1 MKSLIDSS
9 RIVLLTIQEL
19 SFHRIIHKV
28 FHIDIIGLSYSKK
41 FRQEHEAEILLHQ
54 AAKNAF
60 DDMGVKKLPKV
71 KELQTD
77 YAKLLEEKK
86 KIYAEYRR
94 SREEMRELLTA
105 KANVDRLLKMDE
117 EQKQEKEKDH
127 DQR

>member
-105 KANVDRLLKMDE
+105 KANVDRMLKMDE

>member
-1 MKSLIDSS
+1 MKQKSCSTRQQKMLSTIWGLRSCPRS
-9 RIVLLTIQEL
+9 KNCKLTMPN
-19 SFHRIIHKV
+19 SWR
-28 FHIDIIGLSYSKK
+28 
-41 FRQEHEAEILLHQ
+41 
-54 AAKNAF
+54 
-60 DDMGVKKLPKV
+60 
-71 KELQTD
+71 
-77 YAKLLEEKK
+77 K